1 MSLDIST
8 MSVMV
13 SAASILQSITL
24 IFFFFLAK
32 QYQGIGIYAIGTALS
47 AIGFL
52 IFPIRPLFINQE
64 TILLNL
70 RLLGNSLLVSSQIL
84 YTIGIIKFLN
94 QKSNSLFFITLASF
108 FLIIEFYFVYL
119 KDDFTARNMNAIF
132 TVAICSIS
140 AIYYLLK
147 YSI

>member
-32 QYQGIGIYAIGTALS
+32 QYQGIGIYSIGTVLS

-70 RLLGNSLLVSSQIL
+70 RFLGNLLIVSSQIL
-84 YTIGIIKFLN
+84 YTIGIIKFFN
-94 QKSNSLFFITLASF
+94 
-108 FLIIEFYFVYL
+108 
-119 KDDFTARNMNAIF
+119 
-132 TVAICSIS
+132 
-140 AIYYLLK
+140 
-147 YSI
+147 

>member
-32 QYQGIGIYAIGTALS
+32 QYQGIGIYAIGTVLS

-70 RLLGNSLLVSSQIL
+70 RFLGNSLIVFSQIL

-94 QKSNSLFFITLASF
+94 QKINSFKLFIKPSKMVE
-108 FLIIEFYFVYL
+108 I
-119 KDDFTARNMNAIF
+119 R
-132 TVAICSIS
+132 
-140 AIYYLLK
+140 LLK
-147 YSI
+147 LKKFRLKILALELKLL

>member
-32 QYQGIGIYAIGTALS
+32 QYQGIGIYAIGTVLS

-70 RLLGNSLLVSSQIL
+70 RFLGNSLIVFSQIL

-94 QKSNSLFFITLASF
+94 QKINSFKLFIKPSKMVE
-108 FLIIEFYFVYL
+108 I
-119 KDDFTARNMNAIF
+119 R
-132 TVAICSIS
+132 
-140 AIYYLLK
+140 LLK
-147 YSI
+147 RLSRLVQWQLAQELPTHEPIA